1 MIFMRLPL
9 CLTVALLVSVAGLS
23 AAEGPAPS
31 AKDSDDQMVEVFFVN
46 GDSTRGV
53 VVSKTAETLVL
64 HVTIESKGTRIV
76 SDRTFPMAQV
86 KLIASV
92 ADQYRLRATN
102 TPNSPPEQ
110 AELAR
115 WCLEHG
121 LKEEARGHALK
132 ALDAEPVNRD
142 GLSTMH
148 ALNLVQLDSGWQDV
162 DLWLAEKKL
171 VRFDGLTMS
180 EATRDNLKVLNLKRA
195 MDANALSEAKQTIEQ
210 LTSLSVTGKERLE
223 KIEKSRGEATTA
235 AANAESKQKAVD
247 GAKAA
252 VAAAAKRVE
261 EAGKTSTD
269 RNQNQEQQKRAAAA
283 AATARDNAEA
293 AKKKANEALS
303 VAQKELSAADPA
315 SAKARKARLDTDAT
329 KAKADMEK
337 SAKELPAAQAAL
349 PAKQAAAD
357 ASTKAYAE
365 ARAAVQQPADLPKPI
380 TDVLAADTL
389 SSKK

>member
-1 MIFMRLPL
+1 MRPHLRL
-9 CLTVALLVSVAGLS
+9 AVALLVSVAGLP
-23 AAEGPAPS
+23 AAETPAPAPS
-31 AKDSDDQMVEVFFVN
+31 SKDNDDQVVEVFFVN

-64 HVTIESKGTRIV
+64 HVTIESKGSRFATN
-76 SDRTFPMAQV
+76 RTFSMAQV

-121 LKEEARGHALK
+121 LREEARGHALK
-132 ALDAEPVNRD
+132 TLDAEPVNRD
-142 GLSTMH
+142 ALSTMH
-148 ALNLVQLDSGWQDV
+148 ALNLVQVDNGWQDI
-162 DLWLAEKKL
+162 DLWLAAKKL
-171 VRFDGLTMS
+171 VHFDGLTMS
-180 EATRDNLKVLNLKRA
+180 EATRDNLKLLNLKRA
-195 MDANALSEAKQTIEQ
+195 TDANAISDAKQKIEQ

-261 EAGKTSTD
+261 EAGKISTD
-269 RNQNQEQQKRAAAA
+269 RKQSQEEQKRAATAA
-283 AATARDNAEA
+283 ASARDNAEA

-303 VAQKELSAADPA
+303 AAQRELSAVDPA

-349 PAKQAAAD
+349 PAKQAVAD
-357 ASTKAYAE
+357 ASAKAYAE

-380 TDVLAADTL
+380 ADFLAADTI